1 MPPPSIR
8 SLCLAGLLLLA
19 FTSATSAQPIPPPP
33 PQPDLQFVVV
43 ENEHGRPMHG
53 ILADSY
59 MMLELWQ
66 KTGKPTWM
74 MREHF
79 TVADT
84 YPYAGPEKPGDLKS
98 WTLNGE
104 PIRLGL
110 RTHLRVA
117 LIDCYCRAAF
127 VHVIRDSEVMR
138 IDLPSAPSERWAL
151 LQLMQRRSAEHASPE
166 VFRFRPGRFTYA
178 ELANDPTF
186 DRLEARLA
194 ARRNDDPD
202 QPYRDGL
209 WRKQMK
215 VLEGYFAS
223 APITPAA
230 FH

>member
-1 MPPPSIR
+1 MRNLII
-8 SLCLAGLLLLA
+8 LLVLGRGSSA
-19 FTSATSAQPIPPPP
+19 FSQPP

-43 ENEHGRPMHG
+43 ENAHGRPMRG
-53 ILADSY
+53 TLAESFMEVD
-59 MMLELWQ
+59 LRKKAGQ
-66 KTGKPTWM
+66 PTWIM
-74 MREHF
+74 HEYF
-79 TVADT
+79 TISDT
-84 YPYAGPEKPGDLKS
+84 YPYGPEKPGDLKS
-98 WTLNGE
+98 WTLHGE

-117 LIDCYCRAAF
+117 LIDCYCRDVS

-138 IDLPSAPSERWAL
+138 IDLPATPAERWAL